1 MDPRQVFPFSTL
13 SAVPPAHYLPKSFP
27 LMIFADP
34 HPLNPVASIFYKN
47 IGGGG
52 HLQFSIPYHLFLITY
67 PLFFH
72 ILAHSFPL
80 AKNSTLLFSGA
91 SALFAKSH
99 PGWGSTATPACF
111 VLRGEGTTLIQSLNK
126 QTRFASGDTVKKAI
140 AQRADRY
147 FGEPPVFA
155 MTKNYLQVAV
165 EIAQE
170 AGKILIEELSRPL
183 DIAYKGDEVDLVTQA
198 DKRSERLIVERL
210 TKYFPDH
217 AIAAEEGTGHESASA
232 SEFRWHVDPLD
243 GTTNFAHGY
252 PCFCV
257 SIALAQRDTL
267 LAAAVFNPFYHE
279 LFTAARGEG
288 ATFNGKKIHVS
299 KVTTLSTSLLCTGFP
314 VRNRKASPNLQYYGD
329 FTQHSHGVRRDGS
342 AALDLASVAASRFD
356 GFWEF
361 GLQKWD
367 TAAGVLLVEEAGGKV
382 SDFAGNPY
390 QLGGPVI
397 LATNG
402 LIHEEM
408 RAMALEISRRALPAP
423 AHSAAN
429 P

>member
-1 MDPRQVFPFSTL
+1 VSR
-13 SAVPPAHYLPKSFP
+13 SFVE
-27 LMIFADP
+27 A
-34 HPLNPVASIFYKN
+34 
-47 IGGGG
+47 
-52 HLQFSIPYHLFLITY
+52 
-67 PLFFH
+67 
-72 ILAHSFPL
+72 
-80 AKNSTLLFSGA
+80 
-91 SALFAKSH
+91 
-99 PGWGSTATPACF
+99 
-111 VLRGEGTTLIQSLNK
+111 
-126 QTRFASGDTVKKAI
+126 
-140 AQRADRY
+140 
-147 FGEPPVFA
+147 
-155 MTKNYLQVAV
+155 AV

-170 AGKILIEELSRPL
+170 AGKILVEELSRPL
-183 DIAYKGDEVDLVTQA
+183 DIKYKGDEVDLVTQA

-210 TKYFPDH
+210 SKYFPEH

-257 SIALAQRDTL
+257 SIALAKGDTV
-267 LAAAVFNPFYHE
+267 LAGAVFNPFYKE
-279 LFTAARGEG
+279 LFAAARGEG

-299 KVTTLSTSLLCTGFP
+299 KNATLSTSLLCTGFP
-314 VRNRKASPNLQYYGD
+314 VRNRKASPNLQYYGE
-329 FTQHSHGVRRDGS
+329 FTQLSHGVRRDGS
-342 AALDLASVAASRFD
+342 AALDLASVACGRFD

-367 TAAGVLLVEEAGGKV
+367 TAAGVLLIEEAGGKV
-382 SDFAGNPY
+382 SDFARKPY

-408 RAMALEISRRALPAP
+408 LAKAQEIGSRSAP
-423 AHSAAN
+423 LR